1 MEQSRQLLLR
11 FYDRVAI
18 ILTYFPFPVKYNIMD
33 IIDFLGGTMGKE
45 NACQVETQVQ
55 TLSPGLPG
63 VANCNYFSILPW
75 KIPWTDKPGGLQSM
89 GSQKSQIWLNIH
101 IHMGIMVYGFQSPVR
116 YDILR

>member
-1 MEQSRQLLLR
+1 MTSRTYIRIIRAWASRMEQSRQLLLR
-11 FYDRVAI
+11 LYDRVAI

-89 GSQKSQIWLNIH
+89 GSQKSQI
-101 IHMGIMVYGFQSPVR
+101 
-116 YDILR
+116 